1 MAVSHGS
8 ASNPNVEEGTVSAI
22 RSEIDATTE
31 RADRL
36 AREGAPEGADVA
48 STIRRVAED
57 RRCDLIVMGTRGR
70 SRAASVL
77 LGSETEQTII
87 ESRLPVLAVKH
98 YGARLRLLQ
107 ALFRERFRKGGDLRF
122 G

>member
-48 STIRRVAED
+48 SMLAG
-57 RRCDLIVMGTRGR
+57 LISQLSEQVGR
-70 SRAASVL
+70 LSD
-77 LGSETEQTII
+77 
-87 ESRLPVLAVKH
+87 
-98 YGARLRLLQ
+98 RLLEDSARPTARQ
-107 ALFRERFRKGGDLRF
+107 DQGTEET
-122 G
+122 